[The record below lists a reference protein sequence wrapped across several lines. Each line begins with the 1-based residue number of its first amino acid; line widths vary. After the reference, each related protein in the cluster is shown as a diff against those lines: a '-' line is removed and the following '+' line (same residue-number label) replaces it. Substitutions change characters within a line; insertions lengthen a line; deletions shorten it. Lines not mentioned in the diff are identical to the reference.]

1 MRIIEK
7 SILAGSLVLATLC
20 CALEAQVG
28 APSGTVLDGVF
39 SAEQAQRGR
48 ATYMSICG
56 ECHGGSLEGVSAP
69 ALRGDRFI
77 ERWREDTLDSVF
89 GFIRERMP
97 PGRSAAQPIPQS
109 DYVDILA
116 FMLEA
121 NDYDSGAT
129 ELTAEALTEV
139 MLVGAEGPQP
149 VPDGS
154 LVLSVGCLT
163 QTSGGSWLL
172 TQATAPRRTRV
183 STATTAVELARSQ
196 AARAGTLSFRLTTL
210 GAVPDFAPAEHIN
223 QRILAKGYLVR
234 QPNAERIGVSAV
246 EVLDP
251 TCGP

>member
-1 MRIIEK
+1 MTGR
-7 SILAGSLVLATLC
+7 SLLTGSLVLAALC
-20 CALEAQVG
+20 CALDAQVS

-56 ECHGGSLEGVSAP
+56 ECHGASLEGVSAP

-97 PGRSAAQPIPQS
+97 PRRPATDPIPQS
-109 DYVDILA
+109 DYVDVLA

-121 NDYDSGAT
+121 NDYGAGAT
-129 ELTAEALTEV
+129 ELTAEALTDV
-139 MLVGAEGPQP
+139 MFVGAEGPRP

-163 QTSGGSWLL
+163 QTPGGSWLL
-172 TQATAPRRTRV
+172 IQATEPRRTRV
-183 STATTAVELARSQ
+183 STATTAVEMARSR
-196 AARAGTLSFRLTTL
+196 AARAGTLSFRLTSF
-210 GAVPDFAPAEHIN
+210 GAIPDFAPTEHID
-223 QRILAKGYLVR
+223 QRVLAKGYLVR
-234 QPNAERIGVSAV
+234 QPNAERIAVSAV